1 METYFSWLM
10 DAAQVEVATLLLVI
24 GRISGIFLTAPII
37 GGSYVPMQVRALVS
51 VVMAVALWP
60 SVSSDAAGLQALSWS
75 GLIGGLALEIF
86 VGIVLGFTLECY
98 FQAVRFAGDLIGRS
112 AGFAAAEYFD
122 PATEV
127 MTGPVGDLF
136 HISIVAIFFMV
147 DGHHWWLLAL
157 QQSYLI
163 LPLGG
168 GIQTDHLGAI
178 AAYLADDFFR
188 LGAALSLPI
197 MVAILCLSVVDG
209 VIARAVPQ
217 INILQI
223 SFIVRILVTVVL
235 LLGSVPAIVAFLAQ
249 VLAMAEHTGESMVAL
264 LAGMA
269 G

>member
-1 METYFSWLM
+1 MN
-10 DAAQVEVATLLLVI
+10 AAQIEVVTLLMVI

-60 SVSSDAAGLQALSWS
+60 SVQAESPTVPSLAWS
-75 GLIGGLALEIF
+75 GIVGGLALEIF
-86 VGIVLGFTLECY
+86 VGIVMGFTLECY

-136 HISIVAIFFMV
+136 HLTVVSIFFMV

-157 QQSYLI
+157 QQSYVV

-223 SFIVRILVTVVL
+223 SFVVRILVTVVL

-249 VLAMAEHTGESMVAL
+249 VLALAEHTGQNMVAL
-264 LAGMA
+264 LAG
-269 G
+269 